1 MSSNQYAACVSQ
13 NLVRTSTFGYHEQA
27 MVSTKVLF
35 SGGMHQMPPVGMTAL
50 TAGASQWKAQA
61 LPTP

>member
-27 MVSTKVLF
+27 VVSTRVLF
-35 SGGMHQMPPVGMTAL
+35 SSSMQQMPPAGMRAL
-50 TAGASQWKAQA
+50 PAVASHWKAQA